1 MYLLIIFFISL
12 LLTIF
17 FTPFFIEYFT
27 KRKIID
33 LPDDRRVN
41 TIAVPRMG
49 GFIIYLNTILCIISF
64 YGNLNEI
71 RFFIL
76 GSALLLIIGVI
87 DDVKHLN
94 HEKKFAAQFISS
106 MLLMVFLS
114 PSFSSVSFFGFTLP
128 SPFDKIILLIFII
141 GVINAINLYDGLD
154 GLVTGFSL
162 LVTFV
167 AFLIGWQAGDKLLL
181 ILSASL
187 LGSLLGF
194 LKYNAFPAR
203 IFLGDSGSL
212 TLGFFLITAAL
223 ISSTN
228 TATKNIDLT
237 FSIILLG
244 VPVIDTVKVIIVRTV
259 NGKNIFLP
267 DKSHIHHIILGSQ
280 IKHKLTVFILQSFAL
295 IFAIAALYY
304 QRYSESAGI
313 ILFAVLAGLLLT
325 ISKLLIL
332 YKKFGKYI
340 PFNQF
345 YLKFPQ
351 YMITFFGRFLLPAFS
366 LCSLIILVGLM
377 PLNSTVNNF
386 MIFLSLIFVITLL
399 AFSVVNMQKERK
411 ISDILVFF
419 NFIIFLIYS
428 NYSVNISNIFTQIGL
443 DIINPRA
450 LLIYVTLPVIVFF
463 MFFRD
468 RLMSKKITLLTGTD
482 LIIAVFIVL
491 FSISATLLPISPEI
505 SILNSVLFHSFLLYI
520 FYKIVTIVKIQYQP
534 ALYYLSFIIPLAAL
548 IRLLFH

>member
-12 LLTIF
+12 LLTVF

-33 LPDDRRVN
+33 LPCERRIN
-41 TIAVPRMG
+41 TSAIPRMG
-49 GFIIYLNTILCIISF
+49 GIIIYLNTILCIISF

-76 GSALLLIIGVI
+76 GSALLLIVGII
-87 DDVKHLN
+87 DDIKQLN
-94 HEKKFAAQFISS
+94 HEKKFAAQFITA

-114 PSFSSVSFFGFTLP
+114 PTYSTITLFGLTLP
-128 SPFDKIILLIFII
+128 SGIDKIVLLIFII

-187 LGSLLGF
+187 IGSLIGF
-194 LKYNAFPAR
+194 LKYNAYPAR

-228 TATKNIDLT
+228 TVTKNIDLT

-244 VPVIDTVKVIIVRTV
+244 VPVIDTLKVIAVRMLHR
-259 NGKNIFLP
+259 KNIFLP
-267 DKSHIHHIILGSQ
+267 DKSHIHHIILGSE

-295 IFAIAALYY
+295 TFTVAALYY
-304 QRYSESAGI
+304 QRYSETAGI
-313 ILFAVLAGLLLT
+313 MLFILLAGLLLS
-325 ISKLLIL
+325 IKRLLLL

-340 PFNQF
+340 PFKHL

-351 YMITFFGRFLLPAFS
+351 YVITFFGKFLLPVFSVFS
-366 LCSLIILVGLM
+366 LLILVGLM
-377 PLNSTVNNF
+377 PLNSSVNNF
-386 MIFLSLIFVITLL
+386 LIFLSLIFVITLL
-399 AFSVVNMQKERK
+399 GFGVVNLQKEK
-411 ISDILVFF
+411 KVSDILVFF

-428 NYSVNISNIFTQIGL
+428 HYSINISNIFSQIGIHL
-443 DIINPRA
+443 FNPRA

-463 MFFRD
+463 LFFRD
-468 RLMSKKITLLTGTD
+468 RMMAKKITLFSGID

-491 FSISATLLPISPEI
+491 FSISSTLLPTSPDIST
-505 SILNSVLFHSFLLYI
+505 LNMVLFHSFLLYI
-520 FYKIVTIVKIQYQP
+520 FYKIITIVKIQYQP

-548 IRLLFH
+548 IRLLLH

>member
-1 MYLLIIFFISL
+1 M
-12 LLTIF
+12 
-17 FTPFFIEYFT
+17 
-27 KRKIID
+27 D
-33 LPDDRRVN
+33 LPGDRRIN
-41 TIAVPRMG
+41 TCAVPRMG
-49 GFIIYLNTILCIISF
+49 GLIIYLNTILCIISF

-76 GSALLLIIGVI
+76 GSALLLIIGII

-94 HEKKFAAQFISS
+94 HEKKFAAQIISS

-114 PSFSSVSFFGFTLP
+114 PGYSTVSIFEFTLP
-128 SPFDKIILLIFII
+128 SPFDKIILLVFII

-167 AFLIGWQAGDKLLL
+167 TFLIGWQAGDKLLL

-187 LGSLLGF
+187 IGSLLGF

-228 TATKNIDLT
+228 TVTGNIDLT

-244 VPVIDTVKVIIVRTV
+244 VPVIDTLKVMVIRLV
-259 NGKNIFLP
+259 NRRNIFLP
-267 DKSHIHHIILGSQ
+267 DNSHIHHIILGSEV
-280 IKHKLTVFILQSFAL
+280 KHKLTVFILQAFAL
-295 IFAIAALYY
+295 IFAVAALYY
-304 QRYSESAGI
+304 QRYSESTGI
-313 ILFAVLAGLLLT
+313 ILFIVMAGLLLT
-325 ISKLLIL
+325 IKKLLVL

-340 PFNQF
+340 PFKQL
-345 YLKFPQ
+345 YLRFPQ

-366 LCSLIILVGLM
+366 VCSLLILVGLM
-377 PLNSTVNNF
+377 PLDSTVNNF
-386 MIFLSLIFVITLL
+386 MIFLSIIFVITLL
-399 AFSVVNMQKERK
+399 AFSVFNMQKEK
-411 ISDILVFF
+411 KLSDILVFF

-428 NYSVNISNIFTQIGL
+428 NYSVNISNIFTRLGI

-463 MFFRD
+463 LFFRD
-468 RLMSKKITLLTGTD
+468 RLMSKRITLLTGID

-505 SILNSVLFHSFLLYI
+505 NIMNSVLFHSFLLYI
-520 FYKIVTIVKIQYQP
+520 FYKIITIVKIQYQP

-548 IRLLFH
+548 IRLLLH